1 MGLAGYIIGGAL
13 QGLGAGMALKQKSED
28 EDRRA
33 ELAERRAIAMENLKS
48 QNMGNR
54 ELASDDRRS
63 QADAESDARD
73 AAAKKAEMAQRYGY
87 EGAIASAGTAAKD
100 RDRED
105 TQRHE
110 ERMARING
118 AIDTNKEIARIAA
131 QAEADGRLIQD
142 IRPDANGNPVVYY
155 KGGKREHVKTVREAP
170 KASSAGSDWLSGT
183 GPAKPGAAPSV
194 LNATRDKDGNY
205 IIQ

>member
-13 QGLGAGMALKQKSED
+13 QGLGTGMALKQKSED

-54 ELASDDRRS
+54 EAAQSERERQSSAEKDQRKLSADLITMGKSAEYSSSMAASKT
-63 QADAESDARD
+63 QAEI
-73 AAAKKAEMAQRYGY
+73 E
-87 EGAIASAGTAAKD
+87 
-100 RDRED
+100 DRED
-105 TQRHE
+105 RQKHDLAKLGAE
-110 ERMARING
+110 VSGRIREHN
-118 AIDTNKEIARIAA
+118 ATYRDEIDRTETDEVSGEVTGITKMGKTVPLGKIARKLPRASA
-131 QAEADGRLIQD
+131 SDTPSWLDPE
-142 IRPDANGNPVVYY
+142 P
-155 KGGKREHVKTVREAP
+155 GK
-170 KASSAGSDWLSGT
+170 
-183 GPAKPGAAPSV
+183 GPAKPGAAATV